1 MLRAPSVAP
10 AGSWQGEPADTVTLD
25 HDERHR
31 RRIAMKGLRGLE
43 FLLDL
48 PEAVTLRQ
56 GDALKL
62 EDGRLVEV
70 VAAPED
76 LVELRSPDAGAMTR
90 LAWHL
95 GNRHTPTELTRR
107 ALRIRRDPVLE
118 DLAKKFGAQVI
129 EIHAPFNPEGGAY
142 VSAPEHD
149 HGHGHH
155 DHHGHDHHD
164 HDHDGHDHHD
174 HAHVHDESCG
184 HDHGHDG
191 HDHHER
197 AHKRKE

>member
-10 AGSWQGEPADTVTLD
+10 AGSWKGEPADTVTLD

-48 PEAVTLRQ
+48 PEAVTLRH

-76 LVELRSPDAGAMTR
+76 LVELRSADAGAMTR

-149 HGHGHH
+149 HKHRN
-155 DHHGHDHHD
+155 HD
-164 HDHDGHDHHD
+164 HDH
-174 HAHVHDESCG
+174 VHDENCG

-191 HDHHER
+191 HDHDDAHHEHHDHDYSPGGAKPR
-197 AHKRKE
+197 G